1 MEKNTFIEELE
12 KLTQNEDVLMA
23 SREVNELKVRFDD
36 YILEEER
43 KDQVAL
49 LNAQA
54 EGIAYDSIDFK
65 PFKDA
70 FYEIYS
76 VYKAKRKEVID
87 AKNAVETENLK
98 AKKALMT
105 QLKDVIENEENI
117 GAAYGA
123 YKEIHE
129 KWKAIG
135 DIPREQRDQI
145 QQDYSR
151 LLEVFFY
158 NMKIYREL
166 KDHDLKRNYQLKL
179 AIVEQLEQLKNKQ
192 SIRDIE
198 TSLKTIQNEW
208 EEVGPVANE
217 EWEKLKDNYW
227 ASVREIYEKINLFYD
242 ERRTTLLENLEK
254 KKAHLITT
262 KAIIDAISSYDSVK
276 TWEDATKNLLAIQE
290 NWKTIGF
297 GPRKENEEVWQEFR
311 AMCDD
316 FFAKKKEFFG
326 TIQEKFTK
334 IGDQKQALIDQ
345 VIALKGSTDWKAT
358 GDKIVALQKQ
368 WKTIGHAGQKL
379 EQKLWSDFRGAC
391 DTFFNARQK
400 HFEEQDKQLEVNL
413 LAKQTIIQAVESYV
427 VPEDKKQALADLK
440 EFTTSFNSAGRVPLK
455 DKDSNYLAFK
465 KAIDS
470 HYSKLKLEGQEKDQV
485 FFQARIDTLSSSP
498 EASRLFAKEKAEIR
512 QQIEQLKGDILQY
525 ENNLGFF
532 AKSKGADALRKD
544 VEGKINHSKNKID
557 SLIRKLKMI
566 PNE

>member
-1 MEKNTFIEELE
+1 MEKNAFIEELE

-358 GDKIVALQKQ
+358 GEKIVALQKQ

>member
-12 KLTQNEDVLMA
+12 KLAQNEDVLMA

-76 VYKAKRKEVID
+76 VYKAKRKEFID

-98 AKKALMT
+98 AKKTLMT

-166 KDHDLKRNYQLKL
+166 KDHDLKRNSQLKL

-316 FFAKKKEFFG
+316 FFAKKKAFFG

-334 IGDQKQALIDQ
+334 IGDQKQALVDQ

-358 GDKIVALQKQ
+358 GEKIVGLQKQ

-440 EFTTSFNSAGRVPLK
+440 EFTTSFNTAGRVPLK

>member
-12 KLTQNEDVLMA
+12 KLAQNEDVLMV
-23 SREVNELKVRFDD
+23 SREVNELKGRFED
-36 YILEEER
+36 YVLEEER
-43 KDQVAL
+43 KNQVAL
-49 LNAQA
+49 LDAQA
-54 EGIAYDSIDFK
+54 EGKEYDSIDFK
-65 PFKDA
+65 PLKDA
-70 FYEIYS
+70 FFEIYS
-76 VYKAKRKEVID
+76 VYKTKKKAVVD
-87 AKNAVETENLK
+87 AKNATETVNLK
-98 AKKALMT
+98 EKQALIA
-105 QLKDVIENEENI
+105 QLKAVIETEENI
-117 GAAYGA
+117 GAAYGS

-129 KWKAIG
+129 KWKAVG
-135 DIPREQRDQI
+135 DIPREKRDQI

-179 AIVEQLEQLKNKQ
+179 EVIAQLEKLKNKQ
-192 SIRDIE
+192 SIREIE

-227 ASVREIYEKINLFYD
+227 ASVREIYEKINSFYD
-242 ERRTTLLENLEK
+242 ERRTTLLDNLEK

-316 FFAKKKEFFG
+316 FFAQKKAFFG

-334 IGDQKQALIDQ
+334 IGDQKQALVDQ
-345 VIALKGSTDWKAT
+345 AIAIKDSTDWKAT
-358 GDKIVALQKQ
+358 GEKLVALQKQ

-413 LAKQTIIQAVESYV
+413 LAKQAIIQAIESYV
-427 VPEDKKQALADLK
+427 VPEDKKQAIADLK
-440 EFTTSFNSAGRVPLK
+440 EFSSSFNAAGRVPLK
-455 DKDSNYLAFK
+455 EKDTNYLAFK
-465 KAIDS
+465 KAIDA
-470 HYSKLKLEGQEKDQV
+470 HYSKLKLEGQEKDKV
-485 FFQARIDTLSSSP
+485 MFQARIENLSSSP
-498 EASRLFAKEKAEIR
+498 EATKLFAKEKADIR

>member
-12 KLTQNEDVLMA
+12 KLAQNEDVLMA

-358 GDKIVALQKQ
+358 GEKIVALQKQ

>member
-70 FYEIYS
+70 FYKIYS

-334 IGDQKQALIDQ
+334 IGDQKQALVDQ

-358 GDKIVALQKQ
+358 GEKIVALQKQ

-427 VPEDKKQALADLK
+427 VPEDKKQTLADLK

>member
-12 KLTQNEDVLMA
+12 KLAQNEDVLMA

-358 GDKIVALQKQ
+358 GEKIVALQKQ

-440 EFTTSFNSAGRVPLK
+440 EFTTSFNTAGRVPLK

-465 KAIDS
+465 KAIDC

-544 VEGKINHSKNKID
+544 VEEKINHSKNKID

>member
-12 KLTQNEDVLMA
+12 KLAQNEDVLMV
-23 SREVNELKVRFDD
+23 SREVNELKGRFED
-36 YILEEER
+36 YVLEEER
-43 KDQVAL
+43 KNQVAL
-49 LNAQA
+49 LDAQA
-54 EGIAYDSIDFK
+54 EGKEYDSIDFK
-65 PFKDA
+65 PLKDA
-70 FYEIYS
+70 FFEIYS
-76 VYKAKRKEVID
+76 VYKTKKKAVVD
-87 AKNAVETENLK
+87 AKNATETINLK
-98 AKKALMT
+98 EKQALIA
-105 QLKDVIENEENI
+105 QLKAVIETEENI

-129 KWKAIG
+129 KWKAVG
-135 DIPREQRDQI
+135 DIPRENRDQI

-179 AIVEQLEQLKNKQ
+179 EVIAQLEQLKNKQ
-192 SIRDIE
+192 SIREIE

-227 ASVREIYEKINLFYD
+227 ASVREIYEKINSFYD
-242 ERRTTLLENLEK
+242 ERRTTLLDNLEK

-297 GPRKENEEVWQEFR
+297 GPRKENEDVWQEFR

-316 FFAKKKEFFG
+316 FFAQKKAFFG

-334 IGDQKQALIDQ
+334 IGDQKQALVDQ
-345 VIALKGSTDWKAT
+345 AIAIKDSTDWKIT
-358 GDKIVALQKQ
+358 GEKLVALQKQ

-413 LAKQTIIQAVESYV
+413 LAKQAIIQAIESYV

-440 EFTTSFNSAGRVPLK
+440 EFSSAFNAAGRVPLK
-455 DKDSNYLAFK
+455 EKDTNYLVFK
-465 KAIDS
+465 KAIDA
-470 HYSKLKLEGQEKDQV
+470 HYSKLKLEGQEKDKV
-485 FFQARIDTLSSSP
+485 MFQARIETLSSSP
-498 EASRLFAKEKAEIR
+498 ESTKLFAKEKADIR

>member
-1 MEKNTFIEELE
+1 MEKNAFIEELE

-316 FFAKKKEFFG
+316 FFAKKKAFFG

-358 GDKIVALQKQ
+358 GEKIVALQKQ

>member
-12 KLTQNEDVLMA
+12 KLAQNEDVLMA

-179 AIVEQLEQLKNKQ
+179 AIVEQIEQLKNKQ

-262 KAIIDAISSYDSVK
+262 KAIIDAISLYDSVK

-334 IGDQKQALIDQ
+334 IGDQKQALVDQ

-358 GDKIVALQKQ
+358 GEKIVALQKQ

>member
-12 KLTQNEDVLMA
+12 KLAQNEDVLMA

-98 AKKALMT
+98 AKKTLMT

-166 KDHDLKRNYQLKL
+166 KDHDLKRNSQLKL

-316 FFAKKKEFFG
+316 FFAKKKAFFG

-334 IGDQKQALIDQ
+334 IGDQKQALVDQ

-358 GDKIVALQKQ
+358 GEKIVGLQKQ

-440 EFTTSFNSAGRVPLK
+440 EFTTSFNTAGRVPLK

>member
-12 KLTQNEDVLMA
+12 KLAQNEDVLMA

-98 AKKALMT
+98 AKKTLMT

-166 KDHDLKRNYQLKL
+166 KDHDLKRNSQLKL

-217 EWEKLKDNYW
+217 EWEKLKDTYW

-316 FFAKKKEFFG
+316 FFAKKKAFFG

-334 IGDQKQALIDQ
+334 IGDQKQALVDQ

-358 GDKIVALQKQ
+358 GEKIVGLQKQ

-440 EFTTSFNSAGRVPLK
+440 EFTTSFNTAGRVPLK

>member
-12 KLTQNEDVLMA
+12 KLAQNEDVLMA

-98 AKKALMT
+98 AKKTLMT

-166 KDHDLKRNYQLKL
+166 KDHDLKRNSQLKL

-262 KAIIDAISSYDSVK
+262 KAIMRLK
-276 TWEDATKNLLAIQE
+276 T
-290 NWKTIGF
+290 
-297 GPRKENEEVWQEFR
+297 
-311 AMCDD
+311 
-316 FFAKKKEFFG
+316 
-326 TIQEKFTK
+326 
-334 IGDQKQALIDQ
+334 
-345 VIALKGSTDWKAT
+345 
-358 GDKIVALQKQ
+358 
-368 WKTIGHAGQKL
+368 
-379 EQKLWSDFRGAC
+379 
-391 DTFFNARQK
+391 
-400 HFEEQDKQLEVNL
+400 
-413 LAKQTIIQAVESYV
+413 Y
-427 VPEDKKQALADLK
+427 
-440 EFTTSFNSAGRVPLK
+440 
-455 DKDSNYLAFK
+455 
-465 KAIDS
+465 
-470 HYSKLKLEGQEKDQV
+470 
-485 FFQARIDTLSSSP
+485 
-498 EASRLFAKEKAEIR
+498 
-512 QQIEQLKGDILQY
+512 
-525 ENNLGFF
+525 
-532 AKSKGADALRKD
+532 
-544 VEGKINHSKNKID
+544 
-557 SLIRKLKMI
+557 
-566 PNE
+566 

>member
-12 KLTQNEDVLMA
+12 KLTQNDDVLMV

-70 FYEIYS
+70 FYEVYS
-76 VYKAKRKEVID
+76 VYKTKRKEVID

-98 AKKALMT
+98 AKKALMS

-135 DIPREQRDQI
+135 DIPREQRDPI

-179 AIVEQLEQLKNKQ
+179 AVVEQLEQLKNKQ

-217 EWEKLKDNYW
+217 EWEKLKDTYW

-276 TWEDATKNLLAIQE
+276 TWEDATKNLLTIQE

-316 FFAKKKEFFG
+316 FFAKKKAFFG

-334 IGDQKQALIDQ
+334 IGDQKQALVDQ
-345 VIALKGSTDWKAT
+345 VIALKDSTDWKAT
-358 GDKIVALQKQ
+358 GEKIVALQKQ

-413 LAKQTIIQAVESYV
+413 LAKQTIIQAVENYV

-440 EFTTSFNSAGRVPLK
+440 EFTTSFNAVGRVPLK
-455 DKDSNYLAFK
+455 EKDSNYLAFK

>member
-1 MEKNTFIEELE
+1 MEKNAFIEELE

-316 FFAKKKEFFG
+316 FFAKKKAFFG

-334 IGDQKQALIDQ
+334 IGDQKQALVDQ

-358 GDKIVALQKQ
+358 GEKIVALQKQ

>member
-76 VYKAKRKEVID
+76 VNKAKRKEVID

-217 EWEKLKDNYW
+217 DWEKLKDNYW

-316 FFAKKKEFFG
+316 FFAKKKAFFG

-334 IGDQKQALIDQ
+334 IGDQKQALVDQ

-358 GDKIVALQKQ
+358 GEKIVALQKQ

>member
-12 KLTQNEDVLMA
+12 KLAQNEDVLMA

-98 AKKALMT
+98 AKKTLMT

-166 KDHDLKRNYQLKL
+166 KDHDLKRNSQLKL

-316 FFAKKKEFFG
+316 FFAKKKAFFG

-334 IGDQKQALIDQ
+334 IGDQKQALVDQ

-358 GDKIVALQKQ
+358 GEKIVGLQKQ

>member
-12 KLTQNEDVLMA
+12 KLAQNEDVLMA

-179 AIVEQLEQLKNKQ
+179 AIVEQLEQLKIKQ

-358 GDKIVALQKQ
+358 GEKIVALQKQ

>member
-12 KLTQNEDVLMA
+12 KLAQNEDVLMV
-23 SREVNELKVRFDD
+23 SREVNELKVRFED
-36 YILEEER
+36 YVLEEER
-43 KDQVAL
+43 KNQVAL
-49 LNAQA
+49 LDAQA
-54 EGIAYDSIDFK
+54 EGKEYDSIDFK
-65 PFKDA
+65 PLKDA
-70 FYEIYS
+70 FFEIYS
-76 VYKAKRKEVID
+76 VYKTKKKAVID
-87 AKNAVETENLK
+87 AKNATETVNLK
-98 AKKALMT
+98 EKQALIA
-105 QLKDVIENEENI
+105 QLKAVIETEENI

-129 KWKAIG
+129 KWKAVG
-135 DIPREQRDQI
+135 DIPREKRDQI

-179 AIVEQLEQLKNKQ
+179 EVIAQLEQLKNKQ
-192 SIRDIE
+192 SIREIE

-227 ASVREIYEKINLFYD
+227 ASVREIYEKINSFYD
-242 ERRTTLLENLEK
+242 ERRTTLLDNLEK

-316 FFAKKKEFFG
+316 FFSQKKAFFG

-334 IGDQKQALIDQ
+334 IGDQKQALVDQ
-345 VIALKGSTDWKAT
+345 AIAIKDSTDWKIT
-358 GDKIVALQKQ
+358 GEKLVSLQKQ

-413 LAKQTIIQAVESYV
+413 LAKQAIIQAIESYV

-440 EFTTSFNSAGRVPLK
+440 EFSSTFNAAGRVPLK
-455 DKDSNYLAFK
+455 EKDTNYLAFK
-465 KAIDS
+465 KAIDA
-470 HYSKLKLEGQEKDQV
+470 HYSKLKLEGQEKDKV
-485 FFQARIDTLSSSP
+485 MFQARIETLSSSP
-498 EASRLFAKEKAEIR
+498 ESTKLFAKEKADIR

>member
-1 MEKNTFIEELE
+1 MEKNAFIEELE

-358 GDKIVALQKQ
+358 GEKIVALQKQ

-455 DKDSNYLAFK
+455 DKDSNYFAFK

>member
-1 MEKNTFIEELE
+1 MEKNAFIEELE

-400 HFEEQDKQLEVNL
+400 HFEEQDKQLEVSL

>member
-98 AKKALMT
+98 AKKVLMT

-179 AIVEQLEQLKNKQ
+179 AIVEQLEQLKNRQ

-254 KKAHLITT
+254 KKAHLVTT

-334 IGDQKQALIDQ
+334 IGDQKQALVDQ

-358 GDKIVALQKQ
+358 GEKIVALQKQ

-413 LAKQTIIQAVESYV
+413 LAKQTIVQAVESYV

-440 EFTTSFNSAGRVPLK
+440 EFTTSFNTAGRVPLK

>member
-12 KLTQNEDVLMA
+12 KLAQNEDVLMA

-98 AKKALMT
+98 AKKTLMT

-166 KDHDLKRNYQLKL
+166 KDHDLKRNSQLKL

-276 TWEDATKNLLAIQE
+276 TWEDATKKLLAIQE

-316 FFAKKKEFFG
+316 FFAKKKAFFG

-334 IGDQKQALIDQ
+334 IGDQKQALVDQ

-358 GDKIVALQKQ
+358 GEKIVGLQKQ

-440 EFTTSFNSAGRVPLK
+440 EFTTSFNTAGRVPLK

>member
-98 AKKALMT
+98 AKKTLMT

-166 KDHDLKRNYQLKL
+166 KDHDLKRNSQLKL

-217 EWEKLKDNYW
+217 DWEKLKDTYW

-316 FFAKKKEFFG
+316 FFAKKKAFFG

-334 IGDQKQALIDQ
+334 IGDQKQALVDQ

-358 GDKIVALQKQ
+358 GEKIVGLQKQ

-440 EFTTSFNSAGRVPLK
+440 EFTTSFNTAGRVPLK

>member
-12 KLTQNEDVLMA
+12 KLAQNEDVLMV
-23 SREVNELKVRFDD
+23 SREVNELKGRFED
-36 YILEEER
+36 YVLEEER
-43 KDQVAL
+43 KNQVAL
-49 LNAQA
+49 LDAQA
-54 EGIAYDSIDFK
+54 EGKEYDSIDFK
-65 PFKDA
+65 PLKDA
-70 FYEIYS
+70 FFEIYS
-76 VYKAKRKEVID
+76 VYKTKKKAVVD
-87 AKNAVETENLK
+87 AKNATETVNLK
-98 AKKALMT
+98 EKQALIA
-105 QLKDVIENEENI
+105 QLKAVIETEENI

-129 KWKAIG
+129 KWKAVG
-135 DIPREQRDQI
+135 DIPRESRDQI

-166 KDHDLKRNYQLKL
+166 KDHDLKRNHQLKL
-179 AIVEQLEQLKNKQ
+179 EVIAQLEQLKNKQ
-192 SIRDIE
+192 SIREIE

-227 ASVREIYEKINLFYD
+227 ASVREIYEKINSFYD
-242 ERRTTLLENLEK
+242 ERRTTLLDNLEK

-297 GPRKENEEVWQEFR
+297 GPRKENEDVWQEFR
-311 AMCDD
+311 ALCDD
-316 FFAKKKEFFG
+316 FFAQKKAFFG

-334 IGDQKQALIDQ
+334 IGDQKQALVDQ
-345 VIALKGSTDWKAT
+345 AIAIKDSTDWKIT
-358 GDKIVALQKQ
+358 GEKLVALQKQ

-413 LAKQTIIQAVESYV
+413 LAKQAIIQAIESYDV
-427 VPEDKKQALADLK
+427 SEDKKQALADLK
-440 EFTTSFNSAGRVPLK
+440 EFSSTFNAAGRVPLK
-455 DKDSNYLAFK
+455 EKDTNYLAFK
-465 KAIDS
+465 KAIDA
-470 HYSKLKLEGQEKDQV
+470 HYSKLKLEGQEKDKV
-485 FFQARIDTLSSSP
+485 MFQARIETLSSSP
-498 EASRLFAKEKAEIR
+498 ESTKLFAKEKADIR

>member
-1 MEKNTFIEELE
+1 
-12 KLTQNEDVLMA
+12 
-23 SREVNELKVRFDD
+23 
-36 YILEEER
+36 
-43 KDQVAL
+43 
-49 LNAQA
+49 
-54 EGIAYDSIDFK
+54 
-65 PFKDA
+65 
-70 FYEIYS
+70 
-76 VYKAKRKEVID
+76 
-87 AKNAVETENLK
+87 
-98 AKKALMT
+98 
-105 QLKDVIENEENI
+105 
-117 GAAYGA
+117 
-123 YKEIHE
+123 
-129 KWKAIG
+129 
-135 DIPREQRDQI
+135 
-145 QQDYSR
+145 
-151 LLEVFFY
+151 
-158 NMKIYREL
+158 MKIYREL

-179 AIVEQLEQLKNKQ
+179 EVIAQLEQLKNKQ
-192 SIRDIE
+192 SIREIE

-227 ASVREIYEKINLFYD
+227 SSVREIYEKINSFYD
-242 ERRTTLLENLEK
+242 ERRTTLLDNLEK

-297 GPRKENEEVWQEFR
+297 GPRKENEDVWQEFR

-316 FFAKKKEFFG
+316 FFAQKKAFFG

-334 IGDQKQALIDQ
+334 IGDQKQALVDQ
-345 VIALKGSTDWKAT
+345 AIAIKDSTDWKIT
-358 GDKIVALQKQ
+358 GEKLVALQKQ

-413 LAKQTIIQAVESYV
+413 LAKQAIIQAIESYDV
-427 VPEDKKQALADLK
+427 SEDKKQALADLK
-440 EFTTSFNSAGRVPLK
+440 EFSSTFNAAGRVPLK
-455 DKDSNYLAFK
+455 EKDTNYLAFK
-465 KAIDS
+465 KAIDA
-470 HYSKLKLEGQEKDQV
+470 HYSKLKLEGQEKDKV
-485 FFQARIDTLSSSP
+485 MFQARIETLSSSP
-498 EASRLFAKEKAEIR
+498 ESTKLFAKEKADIR